1 MDDKTAAIR
10 TDIADHPLF
19 DLSLCTKIENVTQ
32 NSATSSGW
40 GFIVFKPFVS
50 KWLDVEIF
58 ITNGQLNTIALVA
71 PSLAYVTEGTQWKS
85 GEYPSDPGWSK
96 EDYQKYG
103 NTIWFPSNR
112 LLLKLRPSDEDDGSG
127 VKLEIWASRDPAA
140 GGGGGDDSSVT
151 IDTSLFLRDTLKRF
165 PMSHRLAI
173 GMWTGNQCEVIR
185 YASPHWER
193 RRPYL
198 LVCMQL
204 RTMVARVKEQ
214 GGGQSIG
221 GSGFILGGLVSRVP
235 WDVLEHVILF
245 V

>member
-71 PSLAYVTEGTQWKS
+71 PSLAYVSEGTQWKS
-85 GEYPSDPGWSK
+85 GEYPGRYPGWNQN
-96 EDYQKYG
+96 DYRKYG
-103 NTIWFPSNR
+103 NTIWFPSKR
-112 LLLKLRPSDEDDGSG
+112 LLLKLRPSNEDDGSG
-127 VKLEIWASRDPAA
+127 VKLEIWASHDPAA
-140 GGGGGDDSSVT
+140 GGGSEDDSSVT
-151 IDTSLFLRDTLKRF
+151 TDTSLFLRDTLKRF

-173 GMWTGNQCEVIR
+173 GMWTGNQCEVIHC
-185 YASPHWER
+185 ASPHWER

-204 RTMVARVKEQ
+204 RTMVAQAQKK
-214 GGGQSIG
+214 IG
-221 GSGFILGGLVSRVP
+221 FDGSGFILGSLVSRVP
-235 WDVLEHVILF
+235 WDVMENVILF